1 MMDVPVAAVIPVVL
15 VAVSFVAYCLFD
27 LSRSRVRLLPRWA
40 WALICVFSVPVGG
53 IAYLLVGREPGSDR

>member
-27 LSRSRVRLLPRWA
+27 LSRSRVRLMPRWV

-53 IAYLLVGREPGSDR
+53 IVYLLVGREPGSER